1 MARSLAIKP
10 TPAKLSKR
18 ALQFKALGDETRL
31 KLLLDVAAGENQ
43 EECVCNL
50 TPSSGLSQPTI
61 SHHLKILVEAGLL
74 DRAQRGK
81 WAYYSLTETAKKLID
96 LN

>member
-1 MARSLAIKP
+1 M
-10 TPAKLSKR
+10 R

-31 KLLLDVAAGENQ
+31 KILLDVAAGENQ

-74 DRAQRGK
+74 DRAQRCK
-81 WAYYSLTETAKKLID
+81 WAYYSLTETAKKLIN